1 MKNITE
7 QKIVPTS
14 EEAEYEEMVTLV
26 ESLAAWVTFWER
38 NIELYSGK
46 ERLEVLRMRAGSMIS
61 DIRKSQTSEEDLFAQ
76 LIEKYMLDEQP

>member
-76 LIEKYMLDEQP
+76 LIKKYMLDEQL